1 LKSAFE
7 NISLSFHYHGREV
20 NGILQGSPRF
30 WTFSSNSEAFLKIIP
45 SGKLYNNAR
54 WVEPIRYEALD
65 FYQAICNAGEKMGLQ
80 MEKDDE

>member
-1 LKSAFE
+1 MKDAFE
-7 NISLSFHYHGREV
+7 NIALSFQYQGRQV
-20 NGILQGSPRF
+20 SGILHGSPRF
-30 WTFSSNSEAFLKIIP
+30 WTFSSDSEAFLKIIP

-65 FYQAICNAGEKMGLQ
+65 FYQAICYAGEEMGLQ